1 MFITNLAATTT
12 TTLASAENKTPYV
25 SNLITKKNK
34 KKLTI
39 TQKLMKLKRKLWIM
53 IMINVTLNKIN

>member
-12 TTLASAENKTPYV
+12 TTLASVESKIPYV
-25 SNLITKKNK
+25 SNLVKRK

-53 IMINVTLNKIN
+53 IMINVTLNKMN

>member
-25 SNLITKKNK
+25 SNLVKKK
-34 KKLTI
+34 TKKLTI

-53 IMINVTLNKIN
+53 IMINVTLNKMN